1 MNIYCGE
8 IASYKI
14 NEHIAKSISE
24 KQMKE
29 LQHSQTDG
37 FSSAILK
44 KCVSIGKGNWKWLTE
59 NVETY
64 NSKFIYSQVLSHL
77 SIDQIS
83 LEDLFM

>member
-1 MNIYCGE
+1 MNIYSDE

-14 NEHIAKSISE
+14 SGHIAKSISE
-24 KQMKE
+24 KQMKD
-29 LQHSQTDG
+29 LQHSLIDG
-37 FSSAILK
+37 FYSTILK
-44 KCVSIGKGNWKWLTE
+44 KCVSIDKGNWKWLTE

-83 LEDLFM
+83 LDDLFM